1 MSEFVISTRY
11 ANAFMGIAEKN
22 NLFPQIIAEV
32 KFISKTLSNSKEL
45 RNLLVNP
52 TINSQKKITILNEI
66 FNSHISKELSDF
78 LKFLV
83 VKKRENLLTDIMKR
97 FLNLADE
104 KLNNA
109 NVNIISAIELS
120 IDQKTNIETKLKE
133 MLNKNI
139 IAEYEI
145 DNSIIG
151 GFKAKFNDSIIDAS
165 IQHQLE
171 LLKKR
176 LLKQSYLSN

>member
-83 VKKRENLLTDIMKR
+83 VKKRENLLRI
-97 FLNLADE
+97 FLLIAS
-104 KLNNA
+104 LYFYM
-109 NVNIISAIELS
+109 VWNINFIFLLLISIIVDYFIAIE
-120 IDQKTNIETKLKE
+120 IQKTK
-133 MLNKNI
+133 
-139 IAEYEI
+139 
-145 DNSIIG
+145 
-151 GFKAKFNDSIIDAS
+151 
-165 IQHQLE
+165 
-171 LLKKR
+171 
-176 LLKQSYLSN
+176 